1 MINFA
6 FENLND
12 FLQMGKHGFY
22 VWLCYGLSLV
32 VIFFN
37 IMLYRW
43 KKQKIYKETVIE
55 KVRKEKQQ
63 QNLHLK

>member
-22 VWLCYGLSLV
+22 VWLCYGLTV
-32 VIFFN
+32 FVILSN
-37 IMLYRW
+37 IIIYRW
-43 KKQKIYKETVIE
+43 KKITIIKNIAAEKI
-55 KVRKEKQQ
+55 RKEKQQ
-63 QNLHLK
+63 QNLH